1 MQKLLVYLAAAS
13 ENLDQEGATEALGR
27 QVATALGLSQGRLPA
42 LHIVRAAHPH
52 NAIRRGLPEVREV
65 LALAP
70 DAVLVRGM
78 KGTPSARAL
87 AGLGIPVLTVDK
99 LRSTAL
105 PASASWTNPTLDS
118 EGLVN
123 EIREKRKLTVLDRR
137 LTPRTEDGAV
147 LSLNPLGFAL
157 GGIGW
162 FMWRTRAVNIPR
174 PDDRGLAVICP
185 PEDYVVAGAHVTP
198 MMLVPDTSALP
209 AFARAV
215 VRSSVLWPS
224 TRPHPEF
231 VSGGRLYSSS
241 EVCRAGERVWSLPVS
256 LVTIGLRRAGVTEPV
271 HFRTHQEVATELMNP
286 QTALELAL
294 LNEHFGPF
302 SFDVEGTEPE
312 EYRPLCLRIEC
323 RDVEAG
329 YLSSGIADW
338 LGTWRGRGTAALE
351 QTWIEGTGQVA
362 DFVLSEGYQ
371 PGPAPAG
378 TPEVML
384 TPVPL
389 FPMA

>member
-1 MQKLLVYLAAAS
+1 MQKHLVYLAAAS
-13 ENLDQEGATEALGR
+13 ENLEQTGVVEALGR
-27 QVATALGLSQGRLPA
+27 QIGSALGLAQGQLPV

-70 DAVLVRGM
+70 DAVVVRGM
-78 KGTPSARAL
+78 KGTPSARLL
-87 AGLGIPVLTVDK
+87 AGFGIPVVTVDK
-99 LRSTAL
+99 LGRTGL
-105 PASASWTNPTLDS
+105 PATASWTCPAL
-118 EGLVN
+118 EAAGLIAA
-123 EIREKRKLTVLDRR
+123 IREQKKLTVLDRR
-137 LTPRTEDGAV
+137 LTPHTDDGAV

-157 GGIGW
+157 EGISW
-162 FMWRTRAVNIPR
+162 FMWRSRAVNIPR
-174 PDDRGLAVICP
+174 PDDRGLAVVCP
-185 PEDYVVAGAHVTP
+185 PEDYIVAGAHVTP

-209 AFARAV
+209 AFQQAI

-224 TRPHPEF
+224 TRPHLEF
-231 VSGGRLYSSS
+231 VSGGRLYGTS
-241 EVCRAGERVWSLPVS
+241 EVCRTGVRLWALPISL
-256 LVTIGLRRAGVTEPV
+256 LTIGLRRAGVTEPV
-271 HFRTHQEVATELMNP
+271 HFRTHSEVASELMNP

-302 SFDVEGTEPE
+302 SFDVQGEEPE
-312 EYRPLCLRIEC
+312 RYRPLCLRIEC

-338 LGTWRGRGTAALE
+338 LGTWRGRNAAAQE
-351 QTWIEGTGQVA
+351 QTWIEGSGQVV
-362 DFVLSEGYQ
+362 DFVMSEGYQ
-371 PGPAPAG
+371 AGPAPSG